1 MPYHLHAIIIHDG
14 SADMG
19 HYYTFIFDRFKKV
32 WWKINDNM
40 VREEAEEVV
49 MEEAKGG
56 FGYRSA
62 SHLFYIKQEIVD
74 MMEHRQVPLF

>member
-40 VREEAEEVV
+40 VREEAEDVV
-49 MEEAKGG
+49 MEEA
-56 FGYRSA
+56 
-62 SHLFYIKQEIVD
+62 
-74 MMEHRQVPLF
+74 